1 MERKKMPVI
10 FASSSTAAGTSNPN
24 LFTGSAFEFARTPQ
38 LISVGCTVSATGTFV
53 RIQNGSDIIAEEFS
67 PYVLATPPV
76 IPDHMYFSDYSAV
89 GDRLIVA
96 HRNPTGGAVTII
108 AIAQISPL
116 G

>member
-1 MERKKMPVI
+1 MPVI
-10 FASSSTAAGTSNPN
+10 FASSSVGAGLSNNN
-24 LFTGSAFEFARTPQ
+24 LFAGSAFEFARTPQ
-38 LISVGCTVSATGTFV
+38 LVSVGVTVSATGGFA

-67 PYVLATPPV
+67 PFILATPPV

-96 HRNPTGGAVTII
+96 FRNPTGGALTIN
-108 AIAQISPL
+108 AVAQISPV